1 VTLAFRQAPQ
11 RSLLTSYTR
20 VPPLDGSAPTVDL
33 AVGDNKA
40 NRSPILKLFLSGE
53 ELRVAA
59 GDGLLKS
66 PHDKRDLQGIMLG

>member
-1 VTLAFRQAPQ
+1 
-11 RSLLTSYTR
+11 
-20 VPPLDGSAPTVDL
+20 
-33 AVGDNKA
+33 VGDNKA